1 LTAGLLRPFS
11 GDQNLEQEKRSQLD
25 RLYQKV
31 VDDLDKL
38 ISAVGL
44 KIAA

>member
-1 LTAGLLRPFS
+1 VLS
-11 GDQNLEQEKRSQLD
+11 GDQNLEQEKHSQLD

-31 VDDLDKL
+31 VADLDKP
-38 ISAVGL
+38 ITAAGL